1 MTAAFRPLL
10 MLLFVFQLGCEQPP
24 ATTQPEPKP
33 QSLPTTQMKIG
44 DRLYTLEIADEE
56 QERQVGL
63 MHRDSMPADHGMIFV
78 FPGEQPL
85 SFWMRNTR
93 IPLDIIYLDRNGT
106 VISMHRMEPFDL
118 RSTPSARPAKYA
130 IELNAGQIAVNG
142 VKRGDTL
149 NLPLAARD
157 AKDSPR

>member
-1 MTAAFRPLL
+1 MTAAMRSLL
-10 MLLFVFQLGCEQPP
+10 TLLLLAVLGCEQPP
-24 ATTQPEPKP
+24 AATRPGPKP

-44 DRLYTLEIADEE
+44 DRIYTLEIADEE
-56 QERQVGL
+56 QERQTGL

-78 FPGEQPL
+78 FPAEQQL

-93 IPLDIIYLDRNGT
+93 IPLDILYLDRSGT
-106 VISMHRMEPFDL
+106 IVSMHRMEPFDL

-130 IELNAGQIAVNG
+130 IELNAGQVAVNG

-149 NLPLAARD
+149 NIPLAARD
-157 AKDSPR
+157 AKAP